1 MGEPRPG
8 APLGV
13 AVTGALKA
21 GDVIRLTRA
30 ASPQFVR
37 PLTVRVI
44 RELTDRHTYH
54 GWVWVEGYE
63 LGRNGMALARREL
76 FVLREGVRVLPPTPT
91 ITAQPATRRLG
102 RTPVR
107 AGA

>member
-1 MGEPRPG
+1 M
-8 APLGV
+8 
-13 AVTGALKA
+13 GALRA

-37 PLTVRVI
+37 PLMIRVI
-44 RELTDRHTYH
+44 RELADRHTYH

-63 LGRNGMALARREL
+63 LGRNGMALAKREL
-76 FVLREGVRVLPPTPT
+76 FLLREGVRVLTPAPTN
-91 ITAQPATRRLG
+91 TAQSATRRPVG